1 MQLQVYT
8 DATAFDT
15 LRSEWNTLLHASP
28 ADTLFLSWEWQT
40 TWWQYLGGG
49 DLLILAARDEAGRL
63 VGLAPLFQ
71 PPPHS
76 GEDRGGREGKEE
88 GAPARQLTLIGCV
101 DVSDYLDLMVHP
113 AYADAVYPLFVQA
126 LADRTD
132 WIEMSLCNVPA
143 DSPTLQ
149 RLPGLAQA
157 RGWQVEDVHEDVCPV
172 IPLPP
177 DWEAYLAS
185 LNKHQRHEV
194 RRKLRR
200 LHDEAQFDYRVVRE
214 GPDLDLAIG
223 DFFRLHRLSHH
234 DKARFMD
241 ERMAT
246 FFRAI
251 ITALSQAG
259 YLELALLYIEQQ
271 PAAAMLNFRYG
282 DRLLVYNSGYD
293 PAYRPH
299 LSSGIVL
306 LSLCIQDAIARGVRT
321 FDFLQGDEEYKYRF
335 GAVETRLRRMIVK
348 RDMD

>member
-8 DATAFDT
+8 DVTAFDT
-15 LRSEWNTLLHASP
+15 LQTEWNALLHASA
-28 ADTLFLSWEWQT
+28 ADTLFLTWEWQT
-40 TWWQYLGGG
+40 TWWRYLGVG
-49 DLLILAARDEAGRL
+49 DLLILAARDDADRL
-63 VGLAPLFQ
+63 VGLAPLLKT
-71 PPPHS
+71 PV
-76 GEDRGGREGKEE
+76 G
-88 GAPARQLTLIGCV
+88 RQLTLVGCV
-101 DVSDYLDLMVHP
+101 DVSDYLDLIVSP
-113 AYADAVYPLFVQA
+113 DYADVVYPLFVQT
-126 LADRTD
+126 LAERDD
-132 WIEMSLCNVPA
+132 WAEWSLCNVPA

-157 RGWQVEDVHEDVCPV
+157 RGWRVEDIHEDVCPV
-172 IPLPP
+172 IPLPT

-200 LHDEAQFDYRVVRE
+200 LQDEAQFDYRVVRA
-214 GPDLDLAIG
+214 GPDLDTAIN

-241 ERMAT
+241 ERMET

-251 ITALSQAG
+251 ITTLSQAG
-259 YLELALLYIEQQ
+259 HLELALLYIEQQ

-293 PAYRPH
+293 PAYRPN

-306 LSLCIQDAIARGVRT
+306 LSLCIQDAIARGVRY

-335 GAVETRLRRMIVK
+335 GAVETQLRRMIVK
-348 RDMD
+348 RDTD

>member
-15 LRSEWNTLLHASP
+15 LRAEWNALLHASL
-28 ADTLFLSWEWQT
+28 ADTLFQTWEWQT
-40 TWWQYLGGG
+40 TWWRYLGVG
-49 DLLILAARDEAGRL
+49 DLRILAARDDAGHL
-63 VGLAPLFQ
+63 VGLAPLFKT
-71 PPPHS
+71 PM
-76 GEDRGGREGKEE
+76 G
-88 GAPARQLTLIGCV
+88 RQLTLVGCV
-101 DVSDYLDLMVHP
+101 DVSDYLDLIVHRD
-113 AYADAVYPLFVQA
+113 YADAVYPLFVQA
-126 LADRTD
+126 LTDREE
-132 WIEMSLCNVPA
+132 WVEWSLCNVPA
-143 DSPTLQ
+143 ASPTLE
-149 RLPGLAQA
+149 RVPPLAQA
-157 RGWQVEDVHEDVCPV
+157 AGWQVEDVHEDVCPV
-172 IPLPP
+172 IPLPT
-177 DWEAYLAS
+177 DWEVYLAT

-200 LHDEAQFDYRVVRE
+200 LHDEAQFDYRVIRD
-214 GPDLDLAIG
+214 GPDLDTAVAH
-223 DFFRLHRLSHH
+223 FFHLHRLSHH

-241 ERMAT
+241 ERMET

-251 ITALSQAG
+251 ITTLSQAG

-306 LSLCIQDAIARGVRT
+306 LSLCIQDAIARGVRS

-335 GAVETRLRRMIVK
+335 GAVDTRLRRMTVK
-348 RDMD
+348 RV